1 MDDSSKAQEQL
12 SLAWL
17 DDSANDENLLNQQQ
31 LRLLDSNLKLLKN
44 KDELDEYLKSTD
56 ARITFIVNGSLGEQV
71 VPAIHNSPKI
81 IAIYIFCYNVEKHKI
96 WSAKF
101 TEVFV

>member
-44 KDELDEYLKSTD
+44 KDEFDEYLKSTD
-56 ARITFIVNGSLGEQV
+56 ARITFIINGRLGEQL
-71 VPAIHNSPKI
+71 VPTIHNSPKI
-81 IAIYIFCYNVEKHKI
+81 IAIYIFCYDVEKHKK
-96 WSAKF
+96 WSSEF